1 MKNTIQEK
9 YGDKDD
15 FIMKKGVFIRK
26 LSKFPSDAE
35 IYPRHNHYLNKS
47 WVLVKYSENGE
58 EKSEAIIVD

>member
-1 MKNTIQEK
+1 MI
-9 YGDKDD
+9 
-15 FIMKKGVFIRK
+15 IMKKGEFIRK

-58 EKSEAIIVD
+58 VKSEAIIVD